1 MDTVIS
7 LNGFCTAHQAAC
19 ERNASLKD
27 LERLNVVIGSTKAH
41 GYGFVLYENL
51 QKKGEPST
59 SSSAPLKQVTFKDGY
74 LNEALSAIG
83 LPLKASEE
91 EAMLMDGDFWPK
103 NAGKKSQ
110 KIRLINDLIFN
121 TNFYQLLLISHRQ
134 LLLQIGPVPS
144 GAR

>member
-41 GYGFVLYENL
+41 GYGFVLYEKDL
-51 QKKGEPST
+51 QKKGEPS
-59 SSSAPLKQVTFKDGY
+59 SAIGSSAPLKQVTFKDGY

-103 NAGKKSQ
+103 NAGKLSSKS
-110 KIRLINDLIFN
+110 
-121 TNFYQLLLISHRQ
+121 
-134 LLLQIGPVPS
+134 V
-144 GAR
+144 